1 MSDLG
6 TKRTIEVSSSRVEE
20 NQKTSLKKRA
30 SKNFHGGSKKIG
42 SLPWRE
48 MFTYYV
54 KGERVIDG
62 GLKHNTTPSY
72 EDVAIR
78 FNCSKNTVAAFG
90 SKNDWVKKRDAYR
103 NKLSNEFS
111 FYGQMAADIN
121 GEVLSTAAGLVKKIK
136 ARVFDPTFLP
146 DRSQI
151 VEEDGKFY
159 LEVEDKSIL
168 GASDSSK
175 VTRLIPLSSEVKN
188 TSKKA
193 QSDEIK
199 SILDLTKSLETINRI
214 CNSTVQVEVDNA
226 SLLESQN
233 EGLIGA
239 EERAEFRMRQIEEMT
254 ERIGH
259 KRSTASK
266 RERLAQA
273 HAVKQVDRA
282 LKEI

>member
-1 MSDLG
+1 LSI
-6 TKRTIEVSSSRVEE
+6 K
-20 NQKTSLKKRA
+20 NQKTGCTVEVKAEVINDEVAGGNSRKPP
-30 SKNFHGGSKKIG
+30 KNFHGGTKKIG

-54 KGERVIDG
+54 RGERVIDG

-78 FNCSKNTVAAFG
+78 YNCAKQTVAAFG
-90 SKNDWVKKRDAYR
+90 RKNDWVKKRDAYR
-103 NKLSNEFS
+103 SKLSNEFS

-146 DRSQI
+146 DRSRI
-151 VEEDGKFY
+151 VELDGEFFI
-159 LEVEDKSIL
+159 EADVDGS
-168 GASDSSK
+168 
-175 VTRLIPLSSEVKN
+175 LISLSSEVKN
-188 TSKKA
+188 PSKKT
-193 QSDEIK
+193 QGDEIK

-214 CNSTVQVEVDNA
+214 CNSTVQVEIDNA
-226 SLLESQN
+226 SLLEAQSDSLVG
-233 EGLIGA
+233 E

-254 ERIGH
+254 QRIGH

-273 HAVKQVDRA
+273 RSVKQVNQA
-282 LKEI
+282 LRKI